1 MKTYPEYI
9 EVKGVRYKLDTSFK
23 TALRC
28 MELTEDSTISDQERA
43 LAVIYLLLDEIP
55 EGNLED
61 IISLLK
67 KYLERGREKGPTNNE
82 KDMDLMQD
90 EAYIASSFMYDYG
103 IDLTKSDMHW
113 WKFIDLLD
121 GLSSECI
128 LSRVR
133 DIRTMDISQYKDP
146 KTRERLLRARRHV
159 ALKQKEEPQT
169 EEEKKAEALF
179 EARLK
184 GSNTLDPDDYLL
196 EDEEG

>member
-1 MKTYPEYI
+1 MKVYPEYI
-9 EVKGVRYKLDTSFK
+9 ETKGARYKIDTSFK

-28 MELTEDSTISDQERA
+28 MEIVEDRMISDQERA
-43 LAVIYLLLDEIP
+43 LAVMYLLLDDIP
-55 EGNLED
+55 QENLED
-61 IISLLK
+61 ILGLLK
-67 KYLERGREKGPTNNE
+67 KYLECGREKGPINNE
-82 KDMDLMQD
+82 RDMDLMQD
-90 EAYIASSFMYDYG
+90 EAYIASSFMHDYG
-103 IDLTKSDMHW
+103 IDLSKSDMHW

-146 KTRERLLRARRHV
+146 KTRERLLRARRQV

-169 EEEKKAEALF
+169 EEEREAEALF
-179 EARLK
+179 ESRLK
-184 GSNTLDPDDYLL
+184 GTNTLDPDDYLL